1 MLEELYYYMDENMW
15 QVWLLV
21 AFVTLILEIF
31 TTSFFIA
38 CFTLGALCAMIS
50 TLFGN
55 VYTQIT
61 VFTIASAVS
70 IFLIRPIIMHYMKI
84 DESWRPSNID
94 ALIGRTGIVSEEI
107 EKYGF
112 GRVQVDG
119 DYWKAESY
127 NGEAIHVGEKV
138 EVIEIDSIIIKV
150 RKICS

>member
-1 MLEELYYYMDENMW
+1 MLEELYYYMGENMW
-15 QVWLLV
+15 QVWLII

-38 CFTLGALCAMIS
+38 CFTVGAVCAMIA

-61 VFTIASAVS
+61 VFTIASAIS
-70 IFLIRPIIMHYMKI
+70 IFLIRPFVMRYMEK
-84 DESWRPSNID
+84 DKSWRPSNID
-94 ALIGRTGIVSEEI
+94 ALIGRTGVVSEEI
-107 EKYGF
+107 GKHGF

-119 DYWKAESY
+119 DYWKAESE
-127 NGEAIHVGEKV
+127 NGEAILVGEKV
-138 EVIEIDSIIIKV
+138 EIIEIDSIIIKV